1 MDDTQL
7 RAAIVGAGVVLLIPA
22 YRRFQARLHDVT
34 RVVVFNLGKAI
45 GWLLSKCAIS
55 LGRGH

>member
-1 MDDTQL
+1 MDDTSL
-7 RAAIVGAGVVLLIPA
+7 RAALVAFFVVLLIPS

-45 GWLLSKCAIS
+45 GWLLSKCAIG
-55 LGRGH
+55 LRRGH